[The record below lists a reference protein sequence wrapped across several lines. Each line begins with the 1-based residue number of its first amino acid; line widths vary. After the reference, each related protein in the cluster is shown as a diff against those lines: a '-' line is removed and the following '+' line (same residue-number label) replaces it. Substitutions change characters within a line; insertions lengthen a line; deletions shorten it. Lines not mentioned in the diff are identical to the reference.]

1 MKINRNEK
9 IENTTMSDVNDDNN
23 DNVELTVRSESIKNH
38 TIQDCDS
45 GND

>member
-23 DNVELTVRSESIKNH
+23 DNVELTVKSESIKNH
-38 TIQDCDS
+38 TNQD
-45 GND
+45 